1 MRAYQAAYYIDG
13 LERNRLDNKQR
24 DGSSIRI
31 ARLLFGRASISSE
44 EIRERTVVLAGTH
57 THLHQHS
64 RSFCHSCLL
73 AGPLFLGRITNTTDI
88 EAIEEDTST
97 TSIER
102 VYS

>member
-44 EIRERTVVLAGTH
+44 EIREREQWYQQEHTLIYINIAVL
-57 THLHQHS
+57 S
-64 RSFCHSCLL
+64 
-73 AGPLFLGRITNTTDI
+73 
-88 EAIEEDTST
+88 AIP
-97 TSIER
+97 
-102 VYS
+102 VYWLDLSSSGG

>member
-44 EIRERTVVLAGTH
+44 EIREREQWYQQEH
-57 THLHQHS
+57 TLIYINIAYLS
-64 RSFCHSCLL
+64 
-73 AGPLFLGRITNTTDI
+73 
-88 EAIEEDTST
+88 AIPVYWLDLSTSGG
-97 TSIER
+97 
-102 VYS
+102 